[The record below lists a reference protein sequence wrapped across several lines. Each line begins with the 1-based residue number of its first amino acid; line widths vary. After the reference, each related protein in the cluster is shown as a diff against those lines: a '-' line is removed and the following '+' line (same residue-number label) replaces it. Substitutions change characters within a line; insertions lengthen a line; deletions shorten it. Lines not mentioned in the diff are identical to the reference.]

1 MREDHEKFA
10 ARGAVI
16 VVTGPDDA
24 AAFRERWAAEKYPF
38 IGLPDPEHTIA
49 KLLEQRWKLLGLGR
63 LPSVIVFD
71 REGSIRT
78 RHDGSQMW
86 DIPSNEKVL
95 AELTSA

>member
-1 MREDHEKFA
+1 MREDHDKFA

-16 VVTGPDDA
+16 IATGPDDA
-24 AAFRERWAAEKYPF
+24 AAFRERWTAEKYPF
-38 IGLPDPEHTIA
+38 IGIPDPEHKITG
-49 KLLEQRWKLLGLGR
+49 LFEQRWKLLGLGR
-63 LPSVIVFD
+63 LPSVVVID

-86 DIPSNEKVL
+86 DIPSNDEVL